1 MKKVFLDTDV
11 LIDFLTKRV
20 PFEVEAMKLMEY
32 GNRKKLRIYIS
43 SLCLSNIYYLVSRV
57 ENKTK
62 SREKI
67 KGLLKLTE
75 VLAIDKKIVEKAA
88 YSEFKDFED
97 GIQNYCAE
105 ENGIR
110 IVITRNVKDFN
121 KSNLSIQTPK
131 EFIQEFEKKN

>member
-105 ENGIR
+105 ENGIK

>member
-43 SLCLSNIYYLVSRV
+43 SLCLSNIYYLVSSV

-105 ENGIR
+105 ENGIK